1 MLENPGFLLTGLA
14 FVAVIGPLVFVH
26 EFGHYI
32 VGRWCG
38 VKAEAFSIGFGPELL
53 AWVDK
58 RGTRWRLAALPLGGY
73 VRFKGD
79 MNAASQTDPAWLQ
92 MSAQDR
98 AESFPAKPV
107 WQRAAIVAAGPAVN
121 FLFAI
126 LLLGG
131 LAYWKGDPV
140 SPPVVQQVAPASAAE
155 RAGLRPGDRIVSI
168 MGRQIDSFTDIA
180 PIVSLRPGE
189 VLPYVIERDGQRTAM
204 TIAAGERI
212 EKDRFGNIFRLGQLG
227 VMSDKV
233 EFRDIALWEIPVV
246 GTLRTG
252 QMFVSAMDGLG
263 QIITGRRSVKEL
275 GGPLKIAD
283 VSGQAAMMG
292 LFGFLT
298 FMALISINLGFINLL
313 PIPML
318 DGGHLLFYGIEA
330 LQRRPVSPQVQE
342 WAYRSGLA
350 LLMTVMVLVTF
361 NDLSSFGL
369 WKGLSGL
376 IG

>member
-1 MLENPGFLLTGLA
+1 MLENPGFLLTVLA

-79 MNAASQTDPAWLQ
+79 MNAASQADPAWLQ

-107 WQRAAIVAAGPAVN
+107 WQRAAIVAAGPVVN

-155 RAGLRPGDRIVSI
+155 KAGLRPGDRIVSI

-212 EKDRFGNIFRLGQLG
+212 EKDRFGNIYRLGQLG

-233 EFRDIALWEIPVV
+233 EFRDIALWEIPVI
-246 GTLRTG
+246 GTVRTG

-369 WKGLSGL
+369 WKSLSGL